1 MQAVRVDE
9 ILRISTQDFP
19 LNKVKQLLKLTRD
32 GYGTINGL
40 TINYVEDGD
49 QRIIILTDDTNDVAA
64 FAGFISRINGRVW
77 QAKNLQT
84 YGKFVGR
91 KLGANIYKHV
101 KHAFKKS
108 IQSDIEQS
116 RSAEILWTK
125 SLPSVGLSPK
135 IFDSETEYIIDQTN
149 ANAYKNAIEKMY
161 TSDDTDPEK
170 FRYTWI
176 LEHSDHYPPQNILKE
191 NQLLLPY
198 TGFWYTFNKEK
209 P

>member
-1 MQAVRVDE
+1 MRIDE

-32 GYGTINGL
+32 GYGTIDGL

-64 FAGFISRINGRVW
+64 FAGFISRMNGRVW

-101 KHAFKKS
+101 KQVLKKS

-116 RSAEILWTK
+116 RAAENLWTIT
-125 SLPSVGLSPK
+125 LPSVGLNPK
-135 IFDSETEYIIDQTN
+135 IFDCQTEYIIDQTN
-149 ANAYKNAIEKMY
+149 ATAYKNAIEKIY
-161 TSDDTDPEK
+161 TSDDTDSEK
-170 FRYTWI
+170 FRYIWI
-176 LEHSDHYPPQNILKE
+176 LEHSDHYPSQNILKE

-198 TGFWYTFNKEK
+198 TGFWYTFNEERT
-209 P
+209 

>member
-9 ILRISTQDFP
+9 ISRISTQDFS
-19 LNKVKQLLKLTRD
+19 LNKVKELLNLTRD
-32 GYGTINGL
+32 GYGTIGGL

-49 QRIIILTDDTNDVAA
+49 QRIIILTDDANDVAA
-64 FAGFISRINGRVW
+64 FAGFISRMNGRVW

-91 KLGANIYKHV
+91 KLGANIYQHV
-101 KHAFKKS
+101 KRAFKKS

-116 RSAEILWTK
+116 PSAEILWTK
-125 SLPSVGLSPK
+125 TLPSVGLSPK

-149 ANAYKNAIEKMY
+149 ANAYKNAVEKMY
-161 TSDDTDPEK
+161 TSDDTEPEK

-176 LEHSDHYPPQNILKE
+176 LEHSDHYPSQNILKE

-209 P
+209 L